1 MWSVILCTRNKT
13 QTIAESRDTGRKHS
27 ANGTPRIPGFLQ
39 RFGSMSGMSRRF
51 SYVVGV
57 DDAPFERD
65 HRGDVA
71 VIGAVFNGSR
81 LEGVLSGQVRRDGRN
96 ATSRVARM
104 IEASRFADSLQ
115 AVLLQGIT
123 LAGFNVVD
131 LHELNARLGLPVIAV
146 CRRPPD
152 LDEIRRALLEV
163 VAGGKRKWRM
173 IERVEPPRSAAT
185 STRRASASRGRKPS
199 R

>member
-1 MWSVILCTRNKT
+1 M
-13 QTIAESRDTGRKHS
+13 S
-27 ANGTPRIPGFLQ
+27 A
-39 RFGSMSGMSRRF
+39 MSRRF

-57 DDAPFERD
+57 DDAPFDRN

-81 LEGVLSGQVRRDGRN
+81 LEGVLSSQVRRDGRN
-96 ATSRVARM
+96 ATSRVAGM
-104 IEASRFADSLQ
+104 IESSRFADSLQ

-146 CRRPPD
+146 CRRRPD

-163 VAGGKRKWRM
+163 VAGGKRKWRL
-173 IERVEPPRSAAT
+173 IERVEPPRKCGKVYAQAVGLEWIDAVALIERFAT
-185 STRRASASRGRKPS
+185 HSHLPEPLRTAHLIAGALATGESRHRA
-199 R
+199 